1 MDAASMP
8 FKTLGS
14 SVISPSNGLSFNLAP
29 LPDQTLLMTLHF
41 EFNDADALRV
51 NADMALASSDDD
63 DDDDD
68 VVKLMSDNASS
79 HFQLLL
85 LKFIRHNV
93 QPLDFFAHR

>member
-1 MDAASMP
+1 MP

-29 LPDQTLLMTLHF
+29 LPDQTLLMILHF
-41 EFNDADALRV
+41 EFHDADALRV

-63 DDDDD
+63 DDDD

-79 HFQLLL
+79 DFQLLM
-85 LKFIRHNV
+85 LKCIRQNV
-93 QPLDFFAHR
+93 QPLDFLRI